1 MKIPKIRVLNSTLK
15 QSLAGFLPV
24 PHPNHPEPRLIFPTL

>member
-1 MKIPKIRVLNSTLK
+1 MKITKIRVLI
-15 QSLAGFLPV
+15 FLPV